1 MATIEQ
7 RLDALEQAINTAA
20 LILPEVIILEDG
32 RVMLNHGGLILPPP
46 MTAKEWEEAAMTQ
59 QAELCGRIAHAKP

>member
-7 RLDALEQAINTAA
+7 RLDALEQAINAA
-20 LILPEVIILEDG
+20 ARIVPEVIILEDG

-46 MTAKEWEEAAMTQ
+46 MTAEEWDAVAMTQ
-59 QAELCGRIAHAKP
+59 QAELCGRFAHAKP

>member
-7 RLDALEQAINTAA
+7 RLVVLKQAINAA
-20 LILPEVIILEDG
+20 TRIAPEVIILKDG

-46 MTAKEWEEAAMTQ
+46 MTAEKWEAAAMMQ
-59 QAELCGRIAHAKP
+59 QAELCGGIAHAKP